1 MPIGGIPEGTTAERV
16 MVIRSKFDLNLL
28 RVAVTMLDAGS
39 VSQAAKVLGISQ
51 PSVSE
56 SLAKLRDH
64 FNDALFVRSRKG
76 MSPTPRGAD
85 IANAA
90 REILLQVE
98 QKLEARVPFDPARA
112 HRPFTFAMS
121 DVGEMV
127 FLSKLAR
134 ALAAASPKTFVRSVS
149 MPPQQLTKAMA
160 DGDVDL
166 AVGYFP
172 DLKGSDFYQKRLF
185 THHFVCLLR
194 GDHPIRGN
202 ALTLEQFVDLPHAV
216 VLSEGRS
223 QEILEE
229 HLKELGLIRRV
240 AIYTPH
246 FLSIPALVAH
256 SDMVV
261 TVPHAMGIAYG
272 KPAFGLRAIQ
282 LPFDSPR
289 IQLRQHWH
297 AKFHKD
303 TRNVWLRGV
312 VSELFNV
319 STDEWQPA
327 REKDREPVATA
338 EP

>member
-1 MPIGGIPEGTTAERV
+1 M
-16 MVIRSKFDLNLL
+16 RSKLDLNLL
-28 RVAVTMLDAGS
+28 RVAVTVLDAGT

-64 FNDALFVRSRKG
+64 FDDALFVRSRKG
-76 MSPTPRGAD
+76 MAPTPRGAE

-90 REILLQVE
+90 REILLHVE
-98 QKLEARVPFDPARA
+98 QKLGARAPFDPGRP

-121 DVGEMV
+121 DVGETV
-127 FLSKLAR
+127 FLPKLSR
-134 ALAAASPKTFVRSVS
+134 ALAKASPETPVRSVS
-149 MPPQQLTKAMA
+149 MPPQQLAKAME

-172 DLKGSDFYQKRLF
+172 DLKGGDFYQKRLF
-185 THHFVCLLR
+185 THHFLCLLR
-194 GDHPIRGN
+194 NEHPVRGN

-223 QEILEE
+223 QEIFEE
-229 HLKELGLIRRV
+229 HLKELGLVRRV

-246 FLSIPALVAH
+246 FLSIPALVAR

-272 KPAFGLRAIQ
+272 KAAFGLRVIQ
-282 LPFDSPR
+282 LPFESPR

-297 AKFHKD
+297 TKFHKD
-303 TRNVWLRGV
+303 ARNVWLRGI
-312 VSELFNV
+312 VSELFNA
-319 STDEWQPA
+319 STDEWQSASEKA
-327 REKDREPVATA
+327 REPAA
-338 EP
+338 AA

>member
-1 MPIGGIPEGTTAERV
+1 MP
-16 MVIRSKFDLNLL
+16 MRSKLDLNLL
-28 RVAVTMLDAGS
+28 RVAMTMLDAGS
-39 VSQAAKVLGISQ
+39 VSQAAKALGISQ

-64 FNDALFVRSRKG
+64 FDDALFVRSRKG
-76 MSPTPRGAD
+76 MAPTPRGAE

-90 REILLQVE
+90 REILLHVE
-98 QKLEARVPFDPARA
+98 QKLGARVSFDPARA

-127 FLSKLAR
+127 FLPKLSR
-134 ALAAASPKTFVRSVS
+134 ALAKASPQTPVCSVS
-149 MPPQQLTKAMA
+149 MRPEQLTKAME

-194 GDHPIRGN
+194 NDHSVS
-202 ALTLEQFVDLPHAV
+202 ADVLTLQQFVDLPHAV

-223 QEILEE
+223 QEILEG
-229 HLKELGLIRRV
+229 HLKELGLVRRV

-246 FLSIPALVAH
+246 FLSIPALIAR

-272 KPAFGLRAIQ
+272 KPKFGLQVMQ
-282 LPFDSPR
+282 LPFESPR

-297 AKFHKD
+297 TKFHKD
-303 TRNVWLRGV
+303 ARNVWLREI
-312 VSELFNV
+312 VSELFNA
-319 STDEWQPA
+319 STDEWQPLP
-327 REKDREPVATA
+327 EKDRELAATA
-338 EP
+338 DS

>member
-1 MPIGGIPEGTTAERV
+1 
-16 MVIRSKFDLNLL
+16 MVIRSKLDLNLL
-28 RVAVTMLDAGS
+28 RVAVTLLEAGS
-39 VSQAAKVLGISQ
+39 VSQAARQLGISQ

-64 FNDALFVRSRKG
+64 FDDALFVRSPRG
-76 MSPTPRGAD
+76 MSPTPRGAE

-90 REILLQVE
+90 REILMHVE
-98 QKLEARVPFDPARA
+98 QKLGARVPFDPARA

-127 FLSKLAR
+127 FLPKLSR
-134 ALAAASPKTFVRSVS
+134 TLAKHSPDTPVRSVS
-149 MPPQQLTKAMA
+149 MPPQQLTKAMQ

-185 THHFVCLLR
+185 THHFLCLLR
-194 GDHPIRGN
+194 TDHPVTGN
-202 ALTLEQFVDLPHAV
+202 TLTLEQFVALPHAV

-272 KPAFGLRAIQ
+272 KPAFGLRSIQ
-282 LPFDSPR
+282 LPFESPR

-297 AKFHKD
+297 TKYQKD
-303 TRNVWLRGV
+303 TRNVWLRGI

-327 REKDREPVATA
+327 REKVREAAAAA
-338 EP
+338 EL

>member
-1 MPIGGIPEGTTAERV
+1 
-16 MVIRSKFDLNLL
+16 MVTRSKLDLNLL
-28 RVAVTMLDAGS
+28 RVVVTMLDAGS
-39 VSQAAKVLGISQ
+39 VSQAAKTLGISQ

-64 FNDALFVRSRKG
+64 FDDALFVRSGKG
-76 MSPTPRGAD
+76 MSPTPRGAE

-90 REILLQVE
+90 REILLHVE
-98 QKLEARVPFDPARA
+98 QKLGARVPFNPARA

-127 FLSKLAR
+127 FLPKLAR
-134 ALAAASPKTFVRSVS
+134 ALAKASPDTPVRSVS
-149 MPPQQLTKAMA
+149 MPPQQLTKSMA

-194 GDHPIRGN
+194 SDHPVKGN
-202 ALTLEQFVDLPHAV
+202 ALTLEQFAELQHAV

-229 HLKELGLIRRV
+229 HLKELGLVRRV

-246 FLSIPALVAH
+246 FLSIPALVAR

-272 KPAFGLRAIQ
+272 KPAFGLRAIR
-282 LPFDSPR
+282 LPFESPR

-297 AKFHKD
+297 TKFQKD
-303 TRNVWLRGV
+303 SRNVWLRGV

-319 STDEWQPA
+319 STDEWQP
-327 REKDREPVATA
+327 EQEGHREPAAAA
-338 EP
+338 ES

>member
-1 MPIGGIPEGTTAERV
+1 MPL
-16 MVIRSKFDLNLL
+16 RSKLDLNLL
-28 RVAVTMLDAGS
+28 RVAVTMLEAGS

-56 SLAKLRDH
+56 SLGKLRDH
-64 FNDALFVRSRKG
+64 FDDALFVRSRKG
-76 MSPTPRGAD
+76 MSPTPRGAE

-90 REILLQVE
+90 REILLHVE
-98 QKLEARVPFDPARA
+98 QKLGARVPFDPARA

-127 FLSKLAR
+127 FLPKLAQ
-134 ALAAASPKTFVRSVS
+134 ALAKASPETPVRSVS
-149 MPPQQLTKAMA
+149 MPPQQLTQAMD

-194 GDHPIRGN
+194 DDHPVSGN
-202 ALTLEQFVDLPHAV
+202 ALTLEQFVNLPHAV

-229 HLKELGLIRRV
+229 HLKELGLVRRV

-246 FLSIPALVAH
+246 FLSIPVLIAR

-272 KPAFGLRAIQ
+272 QPKFGLRVIQ
-282 LPFDSPR
+282 LPFASPR

-297 AKFHKD
+297 TKFHKD
-303 TRNVWLRGV
+303 ARTVWLRGI
-312 VSELFNV
+312 VSDLFNA
-319 STDEWQPA
+319 STDEWQPP
-327 REKDREPVATA
+327 RQNEPELAAAA
-338 EP
+338 ES

>member
-1 MPIGGIPEGTTAERV
+1 MPLRH
-16 MVIRSKFDLNLL
+16 KLDLNLL
-28 RVAVTMLDAGS
+28 RVAVAMLDAGS

-56 SLAKLRDH
+56 SLAKLRHH
-64 FNDALFVRSRKG
+64 FDDALFVRSGKG
-76 MSPTPRGAD
+76 MSPTPRGAEV
-85 IANAA
+85 ANAA
-90 REILLQVE
+90 REVLLQVE
-98 QKLEARVPFDPARA
+98 QKLGPRVPFDPAQA

-127 FLSKLAR
+127 FLPKIARTLAK
-134 ALAAASPKTFVRSVS
+134 ASPETPVRSVS
-149 MPPQQLTKAMA
+149 MPPQPLTKAME

-172 DLKGSDFYQKRLF
+172 DLKGSDFFQKRLF

-194 GDHPIRGN
+194 SDHPVRGD
-202 ALTLEQFVDLPHAV
+202 ALTLEQFLNLQHAV

-223 QEILEE
+223 QEILEG
-229 HLKELGLIRRV
+229 HLKELGLVRRV

-246 FLSIPALVAH
+246 FLSIPALIAH

-272 KPAFGLRAIQ
+272 KPAFGLHVTQ
-282 LPFDSPR
+282 LPFPSPR

-297 AKFHKD
+297 TKFHKD
-303 TRNVWLRGV
+303 ARNVWLRGI
-312 VSELFNV
+312 VSELFNA
-319 STDEWQPA
+319 STDEWRLQ
-327 REKDREPVATA
+327 RESGREPAA
-338 EP
+338 AAS

>member
-1 MPIGGIPEGTTAERV
+1 MPT
-16 MVIRSKFDLNLL
+16 RSKLDLNLL

-56 SLAKLRDH
+56 SLAKLRQH
-64 FNDALFVRSRKG
+64 FDDALFVRSRKG
-76 MSPTPRGAD
+76 MAPTPRGAEV
-85 IANAA
+85 ANAA
-90 REILLQVE
+90 REILLHVE
-98 QKLEARVPFDPARA
+98 QKLGARVPFVPERT

-127 FLSKLAR
+127 FLPKLSR
-134 ALAAASPKTFVRSVS
+134 ALAKASPETAVRSVS
-149 MPPQQLTKAMA
+149 LRPEQLTKAME

-194 GDHPIRGN
+194 DDHPVSGN
-202 ALTLEQFVDLPHAV
+202 ALTLEQFVGLPHAV

-229 HLKELGLIRRV
+229 HLKELGVVRRV

-246 FLSIPALVAH
+246 FLSIPALVAR

-272 KPAFGLRAIQ
+272 KPKFGLRVMQ
-282 LPFDSPR
+282 LPFASPR

-297 AKFHKD
+297 TKFHKD
-303 TRNVWLRGV
+303 ARNVWLRGI
-312 VSELFNV
+312 VSELFNA
-319 STDEWQPA
+319 STDEWQPLH
-327 REKDREPVATA
+327 EKDRELAAAA
-338 EP
+338 ES

>member
-1 MPIGGIPEGTTAERV
+1 
-16 MVIRSKFDLNLL
+16 MVLRSKLDLNLL

-64 FNDALFVRSRKG
+64 FDDALFVRSRKG
-76 MSPTPRGAD
+76 MSPTPRGAE
-85 IANAA
+85 IADAA
-90 REILLQVE
+90 REILLSVE
-98 QKLEARVPFDPARA
+98 QKLGARIPFDPARA
-112 HRPFTFAMS
+112 HRPFTFALS

-127 FLSKLAR
+127 FLPKLAG
-134 ALAAASPKTFVRSVS
+134 ALAHASPETPVRSVS
-149 MPPQQLTKAMA
+149 MPPAQLTKAME

-172 DLKGSDFYQKRLF
+172 DLKGRDFYQKRLF

-194 GDHPIRGN
+194 NDHPVAGLT
-202 ALTLEQFVDLPHAV
+202 LTLEQFVELPHAV

-223 QEILEE
+223 QEILEQ
-229 HLKELGLIRRV
+229 HLKELGLVRRV

-272 KPAFGLRAIQ
+272 KPKFGLRVIQ
-282 LPFDSPR
+282 LPFESPR
-289 IQLRQHWH
+289 IQLRQHWQT
-297 AKFHKD
+297 KYHKD
-303 TRNVWLRGV
+303 ARNVWLRGI
-312 VSELFNV
+312 VSDLFNA
-319 STDEWQPA
+319 STDEWQPP
-327 REKDREPVATA
+327 RGKDRELAA
-338 EP
+338 AQS